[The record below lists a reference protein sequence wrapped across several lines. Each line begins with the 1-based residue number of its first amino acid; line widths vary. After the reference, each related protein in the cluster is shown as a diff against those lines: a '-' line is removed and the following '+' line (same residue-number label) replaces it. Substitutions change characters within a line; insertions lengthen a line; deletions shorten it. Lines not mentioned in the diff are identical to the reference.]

1 MTGETKSRQN
11 MNNHKKY
18 TLLADCFLE
27 YNAPHDPIILP
38 TTASKQAEEKER
50 DLQSYLSHNEEGER
64 RED

>member
-1 MTGETKSRQN
+1 